1 MKNLFCALFFILF
14 TANISA
20 QKSIYPI
27 SSIPDSLTQNANAV
41 LRLDQM
47 DIVIASQRSMNIK
60 TQRIVSVLNE
70 KGLKD
75 IDAFSHYDKTT
86 SVKNIEAVVYDA
98 LGNEIKKIK
107 RKDFRDQS
115 AVSGSTLFSDNRVL
129 YLDYTPISYPFT
141 IVFTCETET
150 SNTAFIPQWYF
161 IGNYYVSIEKC
172 ILNITFP
179 KGLGFKKKEFRF
191 DNFNIKKTADTDTN
205 LSYIATH
212 IPAQK
217 QEDLSPSPSDLF
229 PKVMMGL
236 ENFHLEGVDGNA
248 TTWEAFGKWYGD
260 KILTGT
266 TVLPEETKNK
276 IKALV
281 GDEKD
286 TVKKAKIIYDYV
298 QKKSRYVN
306 IAVGIGGWKPMLAND
321 VDRLGYG
328 DCKALSNYT
337 KALLQVVD
345 VPSYNTILY
354 GDRYKADIQSDFV
367 SMQGNHMILAIPNK
381 DNYIWLECTSQD
393 DPFGYQGTFTDDRD
407 VLVVKPE
414 GGEIVRTKIYDDRGN
429 IQEGKGTYTIDG
441 AGNFSGTLK
450 IASQGSQY
458 ASKSRVET
466 MQPNE
471 KEEHYKEYW
480 DNINNLKLGK
490 ITFTNDKENI
500 RFTED
505 VQLSA
510 ANYGTLTGN
519 KMIFVVDAFNQF
531 TGNIKRVRNRKN
543 PFQIQRGYFDTD
555 EIEINLPDG
564 YSIEF
569 LPENY
574 ELKGKF
580 GEYKT
585 EIIKKDNNKLTYKRS
600 MFLNKGKY
608 SNKEY
613 DEYRL
618 FMEQVSRNDNA
629 KIVLTKKLTIV
640 N

>member
-1 MKNLFCALFFILF
+1 MKTTFFALFLF
-14 TANISA
+14 LTTLNSFA
-20 QKSIYPI
+20 QKSNYPI
-27 SSIPDSLTQNANAV
+27 LSIPDSLKQNANAV

-60 TQRIVSVLNE
+60 TQRVVSVLNE
-70 KGLKD
+70 KGLND
-75 IDAFSHYDKTT
+75 IDAYCHYDKTT
-86 SVKNIEAVVYDA
+86 SIKNIEAVVYDA

-107 RKDFRDQS
+107 RKDFKDQS
-115 AVSGSTLFSDNRVL
+115 AVGGSTLFSDNRVL
-129 YLDYTPISYPFT
+129 YLNYTPISYPFT
-141 IVFTCETET
+141 IAYTSEVET
-150 SNTAFIPQWYF
+150 SNTAFIPKWYF
-161 IGNYYVSIEKC
+161 IGGYYLSVEKC
-172 ILNITFP
+172 VLNVIFP
-179 KGLGFKKKEFRF
+179 KGLGFKKKEFQF
-191 DNFNIKKTADTDTN
+191 DNFNITKTADTDTN
-205 LSYIATH
+205 LSYTATN
-212 IPAQK
+212 ITAQK

-248 TTWEAFGKWYGD
+248 TTWEAFGKWYED

-266 TVLPEETKNK
+266 TVLTEETKAK

-286 TVKKAKIIYDYV
+286 PIKKAKIIYDYV

-306 IAVGIGGWKPMLAND
+306 IAIGIGGWKPMLANA

-337 KALLQVVD
+337 KALLEVVD

-354 GDRYKADIQSDFV
+354 GDRYKENIQSDFV

-414 GGEIVRTKIYDDRGN
+414 GGQIVRTKIYDDKGN
-429 IQEGKGTYTIDG
+429 TQVGKGFYTIDPT
-441 AGNFSGTLK
+441 GNFSGTLK
-450 IASQGSQY
+450 IASQGSVY

-480 DNINNLKLGK
+480 DNINNLKLCK

-505 VQLSA
+505 VQISA
-510 ANYGTLTGN
+510 VNYGAITGN
-519 KMIFVVDAFNQF
+519 KMIFVVDAFNQY
-531 TGNIKRVRNRKN
+531 TGNVKRIRNRKN
-543 PFQIQRGYFDTD
+543 PFQIQRGFLDTD
-555 EIEINLPDG
+555 EIEINLPEG
-564 YSIEF
+564 FSIEF
-569 LPENY
+569 LPSNY

-629 KIVLTKKLTIV
+629 KIILTK

>member
-1 MKNLFCALFFILF
+1 MKNLFCALFFFSVII
-14 TANISA
+14 NSSA
-20 QKSIYPI
+20 QKSDYSVLLIT
-27 SSIPDSLTQNANAV
+27 DSLKQNANAV
-41 LRLDQM
+41 VRLDQM
-47 DIVIASQRSMNIK
+47 DINIASQRSMNIK
-60 TQRIVSVLNE
+60 TQRIVSVFNE
-70 KGLKD
+70 KGLND
-75 IDAFSHYDKTT
+75 IDAYHHYDKTT
-86 SVKNIEAVVYDA
+86 SIKNIEAVVYD
-98 LGNEIKKIK
+98 GMGSEIKKLK
-107 RKDFRDQS
+107 RKDFRDES

-141 IVFTCETET
+141 IVYTCEVET

-161 IGNYYVSIEKC
+161 IGGYYLSVEKS
-172 ILNITFP
+172 ILNVTFP
-179 KGLGFKKKEFRF
+179 KELGFKKKEFRF
-191 DNFNIKKTADTDTN
+191 SDFNIKKTTESDTR
-205 LSYIATH
+205 LSYTAANIV
-212 IPAQK
+212 AQK
-217 QEDLSPSPSDLF
+217 QEDMSPSYGDLF

-236 ENFHLEGVDGNA
+236 ENFHLEGVDGKA
-248 TTWEAFGKWYGD
+248 TTWEVFGKWYGE
-260 KILTGT
+260 KILNGT
-266 TVLPEETKNK
+266 TILPEETKVK

-286 TVKKAKIIYDYV
+286 PVKKAKIIYDYV

-306 IAVGIGGWKPMLAND
+306 IAVGIGGWKPMLASD

-354 GDRYKADIQSDFV
+354 GDRYKSDIQSDFV
-367 SMQGNHMILAIPNK
+367 SMQGNHMILAIPNNN
-381 DNYIWLECTSQD
+381 NYIWLECTSQD

-414 GGEIVRTKIYDDRGN
+414 GGEIIRTKIYEDKGN
-429 IQEGKGTYTIDG
+429 TQEGKGSYTIDEN
-441 AGNFSGTLK
+441 GNFSGSLK

-458 ASKSRVET
+458 SLKSRVET

-490 ITFTNDKENI
+490 ITFTNDKENTC
-500 RFTED
+500 FTEN
-505 VQLSA
+505 VQINAS
-510 ANYGTLTGN
+510 NYGAILGN
-519 KMIFVVDAFNQF
+519 KMIFVVDAFNQY
-531 TGNIKRVRNRKN
+531 TGNVKRIRNRKN
-543 PFQIQRGYFDTD
+543 PFQIQRGYLDTD
-555 EIEINLPDG
+555 EIEISLPAG
-564 YSIEF
+564 YGIEF
-569 LPENY
+569 LPSNY

-585 EIIKKDNNKLTYKRS
+585 ELIKKENNKLTYKRS

-613 DEYRL
+613 DEYRV
-618 FMEQVSRNDNA
+618 FMEQISRNDNA
-629 KIVLTKKLTIV
+629 KIILVKS
-640 N
+640 

>member
-1 MKNLFCALFFILF
+1 MKNLFCALLF
-14 TANISA
+14 LFSIVNSSA
-20 QKSIYPI
+20 QKSDYSILSI
-27 SSIPDSLTQNANAV
+27 SDSLKENANAV

-47 DIVIASQRSMNIK
+47 DITIASQRSMNIK
-60 TQRIVSVLNE
+60 VKRIVSVLNN
-70 KGLKD
+70 KGLDD
-75 IDAFSHYDKTT
+75 IDAYQHYDKST
-86 SVKNIEAVVYDA
+86 SIKNIEATVYDGF
-98 LGNEIKKIK
+98 GNEIKKIK

-115 AVSGSTLFSDNRVL
+115 AVSGSTLFSDNRIL

-141 IVFTCETET
+141 IVYSSEVES
-150 SNTAFIPQWYF
+150 SNTAFLPQWYF
-161 IGNYYVSIEKC
+161 LSSFYLSVEKC
-172 ILNITFP
+172 VLNVTYP
-179 KGLGFKKKEFRF
+179 KELGFKKKEFRF
-191 DNFNIKKTADTDTN
+191 SDFNVKKTVDTDTN
-205 LSYIATH
+205 LSYIATN
-212 IPAQK
+212 ILAQK
-217 QEDLSPSPSDLF
+217 PEDLSPSYGDLF

-236 ENFHLEGVDGNA
+236 ENFHLEGVDGKA
-248 TTWEAFGKWYGD
+248 TTWEAFGKWYGE

-266 TVLPEETKNK
+266 TILPEETKVK

-281 GDEKD
+281 GNEKD
-286 TVKKAKIIYDYV
+286 PIKKAKIIYDYV

-306 IAVGIGGWKPMLAND
+306 IAVGIGGWKPMLAGD

-354 GDRYKADIQSDFV
+354 GNRYKTDIQSDFV
-367 SMQGNHMILAIPNK
+367 SMQGNHMILAIPTEN
-381 DNYIWLECTSQD
+381 NYVWLECTSQD
-393 DPFGYQGTFTDDRD
+393 DPFGYQGIFTDDRD

-414 GGEIVRTKIYDDRGN
+414 GGEIVRTKIYDDKGN
-429 IQEGKGTYTIDG
+429 TQKGKGNYTIDKD
-441 AGNFSGTLK
+441 GNFSGILQ
-450 IASQGSQY
+450 IASEGSQY
-458 ASKSRVET
+458 ADKSRVET

-490 ITFTNDKENI
+490 ITFTNDKENV

-505 VQLSA
+505 INLTAS
-510 ANYGTLTGN
+510 NYGTISGN
-519 KMIFVVDAFNQF
+519 KMIFVVDAFNQY
-531 TGNIKRVRNRKN
+531 TGNVKRMRSRKN
-543 PFQIQRGYFDTD
+543 PFQIQRGYLDTD
-555 EIEINLPDG
+555 EIEINLPEG
-564 YSIEF
+564 FSIEF
-569 LPENY
+569 LPSNY
-574 ELKGKF
+574 EVKGKF

-585 EIIKKDNNKLTYKRS
+585 EIIKKENNKLTYKRS

-629 KIVLTKKLTIV
+629 KIILTK

>member
-20 QKSIYPI
+20 QKNIYPI
-27 SSIPDSLTQNANAV
+27 AAVADSLKQNANAV
-41 LRLDQM
+41 LRLNQM
-47 DIVIASQRSMNIK
+47 DIVIASQRSMSIK
-60 TQRIVSVLNE
+60 TQRVVSVLNE

-86 SVKNIEAVVYDA
+86 SINNIEAIVYDA

-141 IVFTCETET
+141 IAFSCETET

-161 IGNYYVSIEKC
+161 IDSYNLSVEKC

-191 DNFNIKKTADTDTN
+191 DNFNIQKTADTDTN
-205 LSYIATH
+205 LSYIATN
-212 IPAQK
+212 IVAQK

-266 TVLPEETKNK
+266 TILPEETKTK

-286 TVKKAKIIYDYV
+286 PVKKAKIIYDYV

-381 DNYIWLECTSQD
+381 DKYIWLECTSQE

-414 GGEIVRTKIYDDRGN
+414 GGEIVRTKIYDDKGN
-429 IQEGKGTYTIDG
+429 TQAGKGVYTIDG

-450 IASQGSQY
+450 IASEGSQY
-458 ASKSRVET
+458 ATKLRVET

-471 KEEHYKEYW
+471 KEDHYKDYW
-480 DNINNLKLGK
+480 DNISNLKLGK

-519 KMIFVVDAFNQF
+519 KMIFVVDAFNQY
-531 TGNIKRVRNRKN
+531 TGNVKRIRNRKN
-543 PFQIQRGYFDTD
+543 PFQIQRGYLDTD
-555 EIEINLPDG
+555 EIEINLPEG
-564 YSIEF
+564 YQIEF
-569 LPENY
+569 LPSNY

-600 MFLNKGKY
+600 MFLNKGNY
-608 SNKEY
+608 TNKEY

-629 KIVLTKKLTIV
+629 KIILTKS
-640 N
+640 

>member
-1 MKNLFCALFFILF
+1 MKKLFCALFFIIF
-14 TANISA
+14 TVNSFSQKIDYSVFAIS
-20 QKSIYPI
+20 
-27 SSIPDSLTQNANAV
+27 DSLKDNANAV
-41 LRLDQM
+41 TRLDQT
-47 DIVIASQRSMNIK
+47 DITITSQRSMNIK
-60 TQRIVSVLNE
+60 TQRVVSVLNA
-70 KGLKD
+70 KGQND
-75 IDAFSHYDKTT
+75 IDAYQYYDKST
-86 SVKNIEAVVYDA
+86 SIKTIEAIVYDA
-98 LGNEIKKIK
+98 FGKEIKKIK

-115 AVSGSTLFSDNRVL
+115 AVSGSTLFSDNRVI

-141 IVFTCETET
+141 VVYNCEIET
-150 SNTAFIPQWYF
+150 SNTAFIPQEYF
-161 IGNYYVSIEKC
+161 LRGHYLSVEKC
-172 ILNITFP
+172 VLNVTFP
-179 KGLGFKKKEFRF
+179 KELGFKKKEFRF
-191 DNFNIKKTADTDTN
+191 SDFNIKKTVETDMQ
-205 LSYIATH
+205 LSYLATN

-217 QEDLSPSPSDLF
+217 PEDLSPNYADLF

-236 ENFHLEGVDGNA
+236 ENFHLEGVDGKA

-266 TVLPEETKNK
+266 TNLPEETKAK

-286 TVKKAKIIYDYV
+286 PIKKAKIIYDYV

-354 GDRYKADIQSDFV
+354 GDPYKKDIQSDFV
-367 SMQGNHMILAIPNK
+367 SMQGDHMILAVPNG
-381 DNYIWLECTSQD
+381 DNYVWLECTSQD
-393 DPFGYQGTFTDDRD
+393 NPFGYQGTFTDDRD

-414 GGEIVRTKIYDDRGN
+414 GGEIVRTKIYDDIGN
-429 IQEGKGTYTIDG
+429 KQLAKGNYSIDKD
-441 AGNFSGTLK
+441 GNFSGALA
-450 IASQGSQY
+450 IISEGSQY
-458 ASKSRVET
+458 AQKSRVET
-466 MQPNE
+466 FQPNE

-505 VQLSA
+505 VRLTAS
-510 ANYGTLTGN
+510 NYGAISGN
-519 KMIFVVDAFNQF
+519 KMIFVVDAFNQSSA
-531 TGNIKRVRNRKN
+531 NIKRIRNRKN
-543 PFQIQRGYFDTD
+543 PFQIQRGYLDND
-555 EIEINLPDG
+555 EIEINLPEG
-564 YSIEF
+564 FSIEF
-569 LPENY
+569 LPSNY

-585 EIIKKDNNKLTYKRS
+585 EIIKKENNKLTYKRS

-608 SNKEY
+608 SNKDY

-618 FMEQVSRNDNA
+618 FMEQISRNDNA
-629 KIVLTKKLTIV
+629 KIILTK

>member
-1 MKNLFCALFFILF
+1 MKSTFYGIFFFLFSLIS
-14 TANISA
+14 SA
-20 QKSIYPI
+20 QKLDYSTL
-27 SSIPDSLTQNANAV
+27 SIPDSLKENSNAV
-41 LRLDQM
+41 VRLDQM
-47 DIVIASQRSMNIK
+47 DIIIASQRSMNVK
-60 TQRIVSVLNE
+60 KQRVVSVLND
-70 KGLKD
+70 KGLND
-75 IDAFSHYDKTT
+75 VDAYEHYDKTT
-86 SVKNIEAVVYDA
+86 SIKNIEAVIYDA
-98 LGNEIKKIK
+98 FGKEIKKIK

-115 AVSGSTLFSDNRVL
+115 AVSGSTLFSDNRVV

-141 IVFTCETET
+141 VVYTCETET

-161 IGNYYVSIEKC
+161 LGNYYQSVEKC
-172 ILNITFP
+172 VLNVTFP
-179 KGLGFKKKEFRF
+179 KELGFKKKEFRF
-191 DNFNIKKTADTDTN
+191 ADFNIKKTTDTDTQ
-205 LSYIATH
+205 LSYLATN
-212 IPAQK
+212 IVAQK
-217 QEDLSPSPSDLF
+217 QEYLSPSSGDLF

-236 ENFHLEGVDGNA
+236 ENFHLEGVDGKA

-266 TVLPEETKNK
+266 TVLPEETKAK

-281 GDEKD
+281 GNEKD
-286 TVKKAKIIYDYV
+286 PVKKAKIIYDYV

-306 IAVGIGGWKPMLAND
+306 IAVGIGGWKPMFASD

-337 KALLQVVD
+337 RALLDVVD

-354 GDRYKADIQSDFV
+354 GDRYKLDIQSDFV
-367 SMQGNHMILAIPNK
+367 SMQGNHMILAIPNGN
-381 DNYIWLECTSQD
+381 DYIWLECTSQD
-393 DPFGYQGTFTDDRD
+393 DPFGYQGVFTDDRD

-414 GGEIVRTKIYDDRGN
+414 GGEIVRTKIYDDKGN
-429 IQEGKGTYTIDG
+429 TQDEKGIYTIDA
-441 AGNFSGTLK
+441 AGNFSGALK
-450 IASQGSQY
+450 ITSQGSQY
-458 ASKSRVET
+458 ASKSRVES

-471 KEEHYKEYW
+471 KEEHYKDYW

-500 RFTED
+500 RFIED
-505 VQLSA
+505 VQVNAS
-510 ANYGTLTGN
+510 NYGTLSGN
-519 KMIFVVDAFNQF
+519 KMIFAIDAFNQNSD
-531 TGNIKRVRNRKN
+531 NIKRIRNRKS
-543 PFQIQRGYFDTD
+543 PFQIQRGYLDTD

-564 YSIEF
+564 FSIEF
-569 LPENY
+569 LPSNY

-585 EIIKKDNNKLTYKRS
+585 EVIKKDNNKLIYKRS

-629 KIVLTKKLTIV
+629 KIILNK